1 MKNLDEYFTGR
12 LSKGTLDL
20 DSGPK
25 LFGRSCILGLGLGL
39 VLVLGRGGGGGGLT
53 LDMDEMSRRK
63 NFTLFVVQQA

>member
-39 VLVLGRGGGGGGLT
+39 VLVLGRGGGGGRANVGH
-53 LDMDEMSRRK
+53 
-63 NFTLFVVQQA
+63 